1 MEEATAE
8 FRVVQ
13 QAYDVLSDPQERAWY
28 DKHREAILMGGWYWL
43 YLTYHGLVPVIVSVC
58 FDESLLASY
67 LGVVEQI
74 KLDFDLVMKL
84 QTNLFGLAGNLL
96 PMELKLTRLLHTG
109 AECGCYLLEYT
120 L

>member
-74 KLDFDLVMKL
+74 KLDFDLSDEATKQLV
-84 QTNLFGLAGNLL
+84 L
-96 PMELKLTRLLHTG
+96 PSWQYTAKRTRIAQIT
-109 AECGCYLLEYT
+109 A
-120 L
+120 